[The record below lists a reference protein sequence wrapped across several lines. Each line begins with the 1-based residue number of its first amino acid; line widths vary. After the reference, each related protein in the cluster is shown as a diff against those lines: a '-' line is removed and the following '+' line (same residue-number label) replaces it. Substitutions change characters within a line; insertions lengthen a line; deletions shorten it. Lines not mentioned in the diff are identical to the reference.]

1 MPLLV
6 KMSTS
11 PAKSCGYPWL
21 LILSYISAIPKTQLS
36 NHGFRVQY
44 KQQHPGLG
52 LYVPVGGRFWF
63 IVSHFFIHFLC
74 LHVESQDI
82 SKKEVTY
89 AAV

>member
-6 KMSTS
+6 KVSTS

-21 LILSYISAIPKTQLS
+21 LILSHIPAMWCASTHFFSWVRPKTQLS

-44 KQQHPGLG
+44 KQQHPVL
-52 LYVPVGGRFWF
+52 V
-63 IVSHFFIHFLC
+63 VSHFFIHFLC
-74 LHVESQDI
+74 LNVESQDI
-82 SKKEVTY
+82 SIKEVTY

>member
-1 MPLLV
+1 
-6 KMSTS
+6 MS
-11 PAKSCGYPWL
+11 
-21 LILSYISAIPKTQLS
+21 ISAMWCASTHLFSWVRPKTQLS

-63 IVSHFFIHFLC
+63 IASHFFIHFLC

-89 AAV
+89 AAM